1 MRAYVGHLADEPDC
15 QFLVLGDDFQAAL
28 DAVDMLA
35 QPDESSLRP
44 VQGPFLLRV
53 ALSAYEDML
62 NLGSAVRDPVPLACP
77 DLERLRANPGTGATG
92 DTMRSYGPTCEECG
106 FQHFE
111 GQECKAFLE
120 PEDDL
125 PTPILLFANRKSPE
139 EGFIG
144 INMDP
149 QSLAEFDADLVVVG
163 DLGEFDMMGVFPFA
177 WENGR
182 YVPMERGEVCIEG
195 GEYELL
201 AACRRAKIRVPQ
213 VVED

>member
-1 MRAYVGHLADEPDC
+1 MRAYVGHLADEPEY
-15 QFLVLGDDFQAAL
+15 QFLALGDDFQAAL

-53 ALSAYEDML
+53 ALSAHEGLL
-62 NLGSAVRDPVPLACP
+62 NLGSAARDPIPIACP
-77 DLERLRANPGTGATG
+77 DLESLRANPGTGVTG
-92 DTMRSYGPTCEECG
+92 DTMRSYGPTCEDCG

-120 PEDDL
+120 PEDDV
-125 PTPILLFANRKSPE
+125 PARILLFASRKTPG

-144 INMDP
+144 VNLNREG
-149 QSLAEFDADLVVVG
+149 LAAFNADLVEVC
-163 DLGEFDMMGVFPFA
+163 DLGDFDLMGVFPYA
-177 WENGR
+177 WENGA
-182 YVPMERGEVCIEG
+182 YVPVERAEACIEG

-201 AACRRAKIRVPQ
+201 AACRRAKIAVPQ

>member
-1 MRAYVGHLADEPDC
+1 MRAYVGHLADEPEL
-15 QFLVLGDDFQAAL
+15 QFLVLGDDFQTAL

-44 VQGPFLLRV
+44 VTGPFFLRV
-53 ALSAYEDML
+53 ALSAYGNRL
-62 NLGSAVRDPVPLACP
+62 NMGNAPVDPLPVSCP
-77 DLERLRANPGTGATG
+77 DLEALRANPGTGPTG
-92 DTMRSYGPTCEECG
+92 DTLRSYGPTCEDCG

-125 PTPILLFANRKSPE
+125 PTPIVLYARRHAPAQ
-139 EGFIG
+139 GFIG
-144 INMDP
+144 INLDP
-149 QSLAEFDADLVVVG
+149 AALSEIGADFVEVCDLADFDLMA
-163 DLGEFDMMGVFPFA
+163 VFPFA
-177 WENGR
+177 WEGGR
-182 YVPMERGEVCIEG
+182 YVPMERAEACIEG

-201 AACRRAKIRVPQ
+201 AACRRAKIAVPQ